1 VGVARGGVRGG
12 RVGGGLAVR
21 GATGVTVKASACG
34 VANDGARRVW
44 RRKPGA
50 QHINRSVL
58 ERRLCYLR

>member
-1 VGVARGGVRGG
+1 
-12 RVGGGLAVR
+12 
-21 GATGVTVKASACG
+21 VKEYACG